1 MLISPQPSPVG
12 GQAAFAYD
20 SDIAL
25 GVPEPAADEISRTA
39 LVNRLR
45 THRSEVVLIVA
56 PAGYGKT
63 TAVAQW
69 ARRDARSFS
78 WVTIE
83 YDVDAAGLAGLL
95 ALAIAADDP
104 EPGFAAMR
112 QGTTAFVRWVGR
124 TMLAARE
131 PGVIVIDGT
140 ELLREQ
146 AAVVL
151 LATLADHLLPRA
163 QLVLV
168 GRRTPSLSIGRL
180 RAEGRLLEL
189 QASDLSVTKRESGA
203 LLRALGVDVGDAQLD
218 ELHRRTEG
226 WASGLHLCGLA
237 LQPLP
242 GKRRRDPLSFDGAH
256 HFVTEYLEQEVLARL
271 DPELAV
277 FAVEA
282 SVLDR
287 MTGPMCDKVLNRKDS
302 AACLFELAESQSF
315 VFPLDRERTAFRFH
329 PLFRDALRSRLTQHE
344 SVRFEELSDRA
355 ASWHVAG
362 GDVPAALRHVR
373 ASGDRGRGAELLGT
387 VFPALCAGRAG
398 SVVESLDEL
407 GDDQLL
413 SENQPAAVVGS
424 FVQAILGNVA
434 GSQRWTAAA
443 ESAND
448 QGPVSDGSRSSAW
461 VSVLN
466 AGLGGDGLEQMRSDA
481 TAALGEL
488 AGRSPLVPFAL
499 LMLGVAQVLADERS
513 AAEVTLTEAAT
524 LARPSAPLV
533 ASVAFA
539 ELSLLEQTDPGGGNW
554 ERAEELALMAR
565 DAAEE
570 LGDEVSV
577 FGTLAYAASARSA
590 LRNAN
595 WVRAGDDIA
604 LTHRLLPRATE
615 AIGWLAVQAR
625 VELTRAHLAL
635 NDVGAARELVAEI
648 DRLLLARPHLGL
660 ESAAHELHARIE
672 ALQEMSQTVSALTA
686 AELRLLP
693 LLTTHLTFRQIADHL
708 YVSRNTIK
716 TQSISVYRKL
726 GVSSRTEAIDRAV
739 EIGLLKPER
748 EVMLARRS

>member
-1 MLISPQPSPVG
+1 MTPQPTRLG
-12 GQAAFAYD
+12 GNAAFAYD

-25 GVPEPAADEISRTA
+25 GVPEPTAHEINRTA

-63 TAVAQW
+63 TTVAQW
-69 ARRDARSFS
+69 ARRDARSFG

-83 YDVDAAGLAGLL
+83 YGVNAPDLAGLL
-95 ALAIAADDP
+95 ALAIAPDDP

-112 QGTTAFVRWVGR
+112 EGATAFVRWVGR

-131 PGVIVIDGT
+131 PGVIVIDGI
-140 ELLREQ
+140 ELIHEK
-146 AAVVL
+146 AALVL
-151 LATLADHLLPRA
+151 LGTLADHLLPRA
-163 QLVLV
+163 QLVLI
-168 GRRTPSLSIGRL
+168 GRRAPSLSIGRL

-189 QASDLSVTKRESGA
+189 QANDLSISKRESGA
-203 LLRALGVDVGDAQLD
+203 LLRAVGVDVGDAQLD

-237 LQPLP
+237 LEPVL

-256 HFVTEYLEQEVLARL
+256 HFVTEYLEQEVLSRL
-271 DPELAV
+271 DPLLAA

-287 MTGPMCDKVLNRKDS
+287 MTGPMCDKVLNRGDS
-302 AACLFELAESQSF
+302 AACLLELAESQSF
-315 VFPLDRERTAFRFH
+315 VFPLDRERTSFRFH
-329 PLFRDALRSRLTQHE
+329 ALFRDALRSRLTQHE

-355 ASWHVAG
+355 ASWHVAI
-362 GDVPAALRHVR
+362 GDVPAALSHVR

-413 SENQPAAVVGS
+413 SDNQPAAVVGS
-424 FVQAILGNVA
+424 FVQALLGNVA
-434 GSQRWTAAA
+434 GAQRWTAAA

-448 QGPVSDGSRSSAW
+448 QGPVSDGSRSSAAW
-461 VSVLN
+461 VSVLR
-466 AGLGGDGLEQMRSDA
+466 AGLGGDGLEQMRTDA
-481 TAALGEL
+481 TAALGQL
-488 AGRSPLVPFAL
+488 ADRSPLVPFAL

-513 AAEVTLTEAAT
+513 AAETTLTKAAT
-524 LARPSAPLV
+524 LARPRAPLV

-539 ELSLLEQTDPGGGNW
+539 ELSLLEQTGTGGGNW

-577 FGTLAYAASARSA
+577 FGALAYVASARSA

-604 LTHRLLPRATE
+604 LTNRLLPRATE

-625 VELTRAHLAL
+625 VELARAHLAL
-635 NDVGAARELVAEI
+635 NDVGAARELVAET
-648 DRLLLARPHLGL
+648 DRLLVARPHLGL
-660 ESAAHELHARIE
+660 EPASLELHARID
-672 ALQEMSQTVSALTA
+672 ALQEMSQTVSALTG

-693 LLTTHLTFRQIADHL
+693 LLTTHLTFRQIAEQL

-748 EVMLARRS
+748 EVMLACPI